1 MKTFNDYRA
10 ALLGVGDATKERIL
24 VEAALHLTVWE
35 LARLV
40 RIAYPD
46 AP

>member
-1 MKTFNDYRA
+1 MKTFTDYRN
-10 ALLGVGDATKERIL
+10 ALTGVGDATKERIL
-24 VEAALHLTVWE
+24 AEADKYLTAWE